1 MFNSNIERISY
12 GKSTFTLYWRIY
24 KINGLF
30 DILIETSTFWV
41 KTAKEVAGGTHYE
54 RSFHGM
60 LILLEALRKLKWNAF
75 REKTDKDIF
84 RNFVTK
90 FKGFQNGIKKIKKR

>member
-41 KTAKEVAGGTHYE
+41 KTAEEVAGGTHYE

-75 REKTDKDIF
+75 REKLIKIF
-84 RNFVTK
+84 SETLSLNSRV
-90 FKGFQNGIKKIKKR
+90 FKTVSKK